1 MYKRYINSIIIIIII
16 IIIIK
21 YSWPP
26 YSVIE
31 QEWCTLQGNHP
42 KSLMNYYWFLFLFY
56 TYVDILILHI

>member
-42 KSLMNYYWFLFLFY
+42 KSLMN
-56 TYVDILILHI
+56 